1 MIAPCLHIRFRILH
15 DRKQTTVLF
24 CIAVCDTYA
33 VGVDHTNLFYI
44 LLNLFFFK
52 FKKIKRDL
60 SGAYELKELKV
71 SSAFSSSSQHQIMS
85 TLQVMVNFI
94 TFQKAIHG
102 LALSDDICIALK
114 KRCLCNVADVYTK
127 RSIVRCDRLDDR
139 PYKSSLQIIVEFLT
153 FEHSIR
159 ALAASDGLSVVDKW
173 KESVIPN
180 TSVKKA
186 LMFHNEYYDNDLRDQ
201 CKLT

>member
-139 PYKSSLQIIVEFLT
+139 PYKSSFTDHRRVSDIRT
-153 FEHSIR
+153 FDTRIGRFRRPISRRQMEGICDTEH
-159 ALAASDGLSVVDKW
+159 L
-173 KESVIPN
+173 
-180 TSVKKA
+180 
-186 LMFHNEYYDNDLRDQ
+186 
-201 CKLT
+201 C